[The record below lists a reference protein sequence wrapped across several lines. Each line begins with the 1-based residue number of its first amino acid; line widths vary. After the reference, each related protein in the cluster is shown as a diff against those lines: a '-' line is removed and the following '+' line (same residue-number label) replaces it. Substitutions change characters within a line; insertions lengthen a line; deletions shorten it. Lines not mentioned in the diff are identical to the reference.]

1 MIDNID
7 NFETGEHRELTD
19 QAVSM
24 CLGSGLAPAA
34 G

>member
-1 MIDNID
+1 MIDNISD
-7 NFETGEHRELTD
+7 IETSEIRELTD

-24 CLGSGLAPAA
+24 CPGLAPAA